1 MVYKLTTLLCVSFI
15 FIEIKFIDCH
25 SCVMF
30 VMKSM
35 NICDDQVN
43 NYEIII

>member
-1 MVYKLTTLLCVSFI
+1 MAYQPIILSYILFM

-30 VMKSM
+30 VMKDMSM
-35 NICDDQVN
+35 CNDQVN
-43 NYEIII
+43 YDKIII